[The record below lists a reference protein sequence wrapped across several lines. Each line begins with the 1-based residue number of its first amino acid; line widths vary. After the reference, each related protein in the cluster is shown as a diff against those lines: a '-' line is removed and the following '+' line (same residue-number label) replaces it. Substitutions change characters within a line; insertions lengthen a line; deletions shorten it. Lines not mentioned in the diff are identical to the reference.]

1 MLEPSDLREADD
13 ASLALCVLI
22 GRMSGRR
29 QVRGHLRRRVLPPL
43 LMPGSRRS
51 GLCLGSLLDRRQPPA
66 NNGSAHERNSPP
78 DDRAS
83 LGMEDE
89 RSRAYCGGMKC
100 GASRSAV
107 RHDLDWTRQ
116 SRPMLFWHAPL
127 ARAQTGDRQLRSEP
141 NLRIKPNS
149 PRSIPRPR
157 IHPAEP
163 AQAPRHAALV
173 EAQAGAAAEALQAV
187 AVEVEAALGV
197 GVQRV
202 VDFMGQR
209 RVDVIHVTT
218 NVPVTKV
225 EGLYE
230 EASRYI

>member
-1 MLEPSDLREADD
+1 
-13 ASLALCVLI
+13 
-22 GRMSGRR
+22 
-29 QVRGHLRRRVLPPL
+29 
-43 LMPGSRRS
+43 MPI
-51 GLCLGSLLDRRQPPA
+51 
-66 NNGSAHERNSPP
+66 NGCS
-78 DDRAS
+78 
-83 LGMEDE
+83 
-89 RSRAYCGGMKC
+89 K
-100 GASRSAV
+100 
-107 RHDLDWTRQ
+107 
-116 SRPMLFWHAPL
+116 
-127 ARAQTGDRQLRSEP
+127 P
-141 NLRIKPNS
+141 NPRIKPNS